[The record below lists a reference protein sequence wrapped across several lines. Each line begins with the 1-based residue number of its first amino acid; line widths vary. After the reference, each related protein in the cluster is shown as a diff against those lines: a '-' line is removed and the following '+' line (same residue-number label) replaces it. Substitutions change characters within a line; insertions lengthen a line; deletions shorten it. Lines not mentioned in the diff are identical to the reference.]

1 MGHEDVSND
10 TSSKEVPM
18 SESRGVVSGEL
29 VETPSERR
37 KITSIFTITS
47 MVLGVLVSF
56 GAVVG
61 VLGRAFYVTRGEFS
75 EKVLSDTKQTTRMGE
90 TLDRLDRF
98 MAKQEASLEKLSDA
112 VQNIK
117 VEIASKR

>member
-1 MGHEDVSND
+1 
-10 TSSKEVPM
+10 M